1 MCKKIK
7 KHLTFK
13 IYCCIICFERKKTV
27 YFFNGFL
34 LLFFE
39 AIKMGQYFT
48 NEKLPSDVRK
58 TECFVLGNKFTFLTD
73 NGVFSKDGLDFGSRL
88 LLETIPLEEVGGKIL
103 DMGCGYGVFGI
114 ILGKLTSANIDMVD
128 VNLRALHLTERNAK
142 LNGVSNVNVFESNAY
157 EKISAKYSSII
168 TNPPIRAGKK
178 VVYDIVMNA
187 KDYLNEDGKLFIVIR
202 KEQGAKSLI
211 VDLKKIYTV
220 EVLEKSKGF
229 YIIKCSL

>member
-1 MCKKIK
+1 MV
-7 KHLTFK
+7 
-13 IYCCIICFERKKTV
+13 RKEEKLMFLR
-27 YFFNGFL
+27 YFSSSFL
-34 LLFFE
+34 FQGDF
-39 AIKMGQYFT
+39 MGQYFE
-48 NEKLPSDVRK
+48 NDNNLPSNITR
-58 TECFVLGNKFTFLTD
+58 TESFILGKKFTFFTD

-114 ILGKLTSANIDMVD
+114 ILSKITSSYVDMVD
-128 VNLRALHLTERNAK
+128 VNLRALHLAERNAK
-142 LNGVSNVNVFESNAY
+142 LNGVSNVNIFESNVY
-157 EKISAKYSSII
+157 ENVSGKYSTIV

-178 VVYDIVMNA
+178 VVYDILMNA
-187 KDYLNEDGKLFIVIR
+187 KDYLEENGKLFLVIR

-229 YIIKCSL
+229 YILKCFCN